1 MGLRY
6 PDSRGPFPIDWDV
19 INRDHCSRLVV
30 VALTCD
36 FHMIWKNTSDTK
48 ASAAV
53 VKN

>member
-1 MGLRY
+1 MDCVTLTPEVR
-6 PDSRGPFPIDWDV
+6 SPIDWDV